1 MAEYTKCLVIN
12 DFLLATVHKD
22 ALIFPLM
29 RTPSAAL
36 SLWDLPWAA
45 VRGCFLFGGGGRP
58 GHLQGAVPTFAP
70 KLPYAV
76 GWKRALWLPVND
88 HSLLQGLE
96 ILMVNFFFLRIPKNP
111 LICHQMVWVTL

>member
-45 VRGCFLFGGGGRP
+45 VRGRFLLGGAARSSAGSSA
-58 GHLQGAVPTFAP
+58 HLCSPTALRCRVEEGALADS
-70 KLPYAV
+70 Y
-76 GWKRALWLPVND
+76 D

-96 ILMVNFFFLRIPKNP
+96 ILVVNIFFFKNS
-111 LICHQMVWVTL
+111 

>member
-1 MAEYTKCLVIN
+1 MAQYTKCLVIH

-45 VRGCFLFGGGGRP
+45 VRGCFLFFFGGGAD
-58 GHLQGAVPTFAP
+58 HLQGTVFTFAP
-70 KLPYAV
+70 QLPYV
-76 GWKRALWLPVND
+76 GRKRALWLTVTN
-88 HSLLQGLE
+88 
-96 ILMVNFFFLRIPKNP
+96 ILFSKAKKICGFVIYFF
-111 LICHQMVWVTL
+111 

>member
-12 DFLLATVHKD
+12 DFLLATVHED

-36 SLWDLPWAA
+36 SLWDLLWAA
-45 VRGCFLFGGGGRP
+45 VRGCFLFFQGGRSP
-58 GHLQGAVPTFAP
+58 AGTSVHLCSPTALCRVEEGALVDSY
-70 KLPYAV
+70 K
-76 GWKRALWLPVND
+76 

-96 ILMVNFFFLRIPKNP
+96 ILWFSIQFFFFFLRILKIPSFATKW
-111 LICHQMVWVTL
+111 CG

>member
-45 VRGCFLFGGGGRP
+45 VRGCFLFGGGAARSSAGSSA
-58 GHLQGAVPTFAP
+58 HLCSQTALRCRVEEGALA
-70 KLPYAV
+70 A
-76 GWKRALWLPVND
+76 
-88 HSLLQGLE
+88 S
-96 ILMVNFFFLRIPKNP
+96 
-111 LICHQMVWVTL
+111 